1 MCRRGRR
8 GASPIMIAALLQG
21 IILGLSAGFVPGPL
35 LTLVI
40 SESLRHGARAGV
52 RAALAPAVT
61 DAPIIVV
68 TMFLLSRISHLQPL
82 LGILSLFGSLF
93 VLALAWE
100 NFSARG
106 TAEPRGEASRHALQK
121 GILVNFLSP
130 HPYIF
135 WLTVGGPI
143 TWRALERSP
152 WQAVLFV
159 GSFYALLLGS
169 KVLLALLADRARPF
183 LSGPSYLAVMRVLAF
198 ALCLLA
204 LLLMRD
210 GLARLG
216 AI

>member
-1 MCRRGRR
+1 
-8 GASPIMIAALLQG
+8 MIAALLQG
-21 IILGLSAGFVPGPL
+21 LVLGLSAGFAPGPL

-40 SESLRHGARAGV
+40 SESLRHGGRAGV

-68 TMFLLSRISHLQPL
+68 TMLFLSRFSHLQPL
-82 LGILSLFGSLF
+82 LGTLSLLGALF
-93 VLALAWE
+93 VLYLAWE
-100 NFSARG
+100 NFTARG
-106 TAEPRGEASRHALQK
+106 IAEPPVAAPPRSLQK

-130 HPYIF
+130 YPYIF

-143 TWRALERSP
+143 TWRALESGP
-152 WQAVLFV
+152 WHAGLFV

-169 KVLLALLADRARPF
+169 KILLALLTDRARPF
-183 LSGPSYLAVMRVLAF
+183 LAGPSYLTVMRVLAL

-204 LLLMRD
+204 LLLLRD
-210 GLARLG
+210 GLQRLG